1 MSNVN
6 QNDNPTDESGLR
18 FYGIGIVAEN
28 KPRNGDFIMVSPV
41 EKVTSSKGRLAE
53 TEHVY
58 EVESLDVNGIVSK
71 EKVTGQSIIKAKW
84 MPLSEGN
91 RQTAPDVR
99 EGESVRLWKYGNASE
114 YYWQTM
120 YREPGIRRLETV
132 LYCYGNL
139 PSGNT
144 PWDKDSSY
152 WHEVSTHDQHLWWKT
167 TQSNGEAYSYDIKLD
182 TRNSNYTVHDNVGN
196 IFLLDSQNTLIR
208 MINADGSFVEL
219 DKQRYHGQAKEH
231 MTHESDDIHMKTPL
245 FIVAAGDEGG
255 HHSGAFIKV
264 DSGGNTAQIGSGN
277 DAYTHMTDGNME
289 TKTKESITEE
299 TKSKTVKN
307 QSSSIESETLTER
320 YGNVTRETGNLTET
334 TGTYTR
340 TGGGVSETLSTL
352 DRDIGTSTEKYGSQ
366 DKTADKVTEKVAEQK
381 SEVDKLEQ
389 TSKEQT
395 IKSDTMTEEY
405 AKQAVKV
412 GDKTE
417 EATTITSTVS
427 SKEEKTVGDYLLTS
441 GKVVDIRSNEGI
453 KLTDTTASNL
463 DVPGK
468 IKLGDKDLGAT
479 LQSMSEKDG
488 SLGSDIETLADRT
501 TKLETSLGQT
511 IDKAKEAE
519 EQTIALKDKL
529 SQTDQQLTDSNGR
542 VSANEDEITK
552 LKTKVI
558 KLEEQMVEVLERLT
572 RHDRQLEVIESQV
585 VEIKDRL
592 SNVEALATAAMEKAN
607 QAMEAAAAAAVAAAA
622 AGEAAAA
629 AGGGTPV

>member
-71 EKVTGQSIIKAKW
+71 EKITGQSIIKAKW

-182 TRNSNYTVHDNVGN
+182 TRNSNYTIHDNVGN

-264 DSGGNTAQIGSGN
+264 DSSGNTAQIGSGN

-340 TGGGVSETLSTL
+340 TGGGVSETLTTL
-352 DRDIGTSTEKYGSQ
+352 DRDIGTSTEKYGTQ
-366 DKTADKVTEKVAEQK
+366 DKTAGTVTEKVTEQT
-381 SEVDKLEQ
+381 SEVDKLQQ

-405 AKQAVKV
+405 AKQDVSV
-412 GDKTE
+412 GEKKE
-417 EATTITSTVS
+417 QATTIQSTVTE
-427 SKEEKTVGDYLLTS
+427 KEEKTVGDYLLS
-441 GKVVDIRSNEGI
+441 SSKKIDLRSNEGI
-453 KLTDTTASNL
+453 LLTDSTISNL
-463 DVPGK
+463 EVPGK
-468 IKLGDKDLGAT
+468 IQLGDKDLGDT
-479 LQSMSEKDG
+479 LQNMTEKDG
-488 SLGSDIETLADRT
+488 SLGSDLESLDGRVVE
-501 TKLETSLGQT
+501 LETSLDQVK
-511 IDKAKEAE
+511 DRAKEADE
-519 EQTIALKDKL
+519 NAVALTDRLGQT
-529 SQTDQQLTDSNGR
+529 SEQLTDTTGR
-542 VSANEDEITK
+542 VSATEDEITK
-552 LKTKVI
+552 MKPRVI
-558 KLEEQMVEVLERLT
+558 KLEEEMVSALEKLQA
-572 RHDRQLEVIESQV
+572 HDRKF
-585 VEIKDRL
+585 EI
-592 SNVEALATAAMEKAN
+592 VEAKIGELQLWVADVERQAQAAMRKAEEALEMAKA
-607 QAMEAAAAAAVAAAA
+607 AMAAAEAA
-622 AGEAAAA
+622 GKK
-629 AGGGTPV
+629 

>member
-28 KPRNGDFIMVSPV
+28 KPRNGDYIMVSPI
-41 EKVTSSKGRLAE
+41 EKVTSSKGRLAD
-53 TEHVY
+53 TENVY

-71 EKVTGQSIIKAKW
+71 EKLTGQSIIKAKW
-84 MPLSEGN
+84 FPLSEGN

-99 EGESVRLWKYGNASE
+99 EGESVRLWKYGNTSE

-144 PWDKDSSY
+144 PWNKESSY

-182 TRNSNYTVHDNVGN
+182 TRNSTYTVHDNVGN
-196 IFLLDSQNTLIR
+196 IFLVDSQNTLIR
-208 MINADGSFVEL
+208 HINADGSYVDL
-219 DKQRYHGQAKEH
+219 DKQKYHGQAKEH
-231 MTHESDDIHMKTPL
+231 MTHESDVIHMKTPM
-245 FIVAAGDEGG
+245 FIVTGGDEGG
-255 HHSGAFIKV
+255 HHSGAFTKI
-264 DSGGNTAQIGSGN
+264 DQAGNTAQIGSGN
-277 DAYTHMTDGNME
+277 DAYMHMTNGDME
-289 TKTKESITEE
+289 VKSKNSITEE
-299 TKSKTVKN
+299 TRSKTVK
-307 QSSSIESETLTER
+307 SESTNVETEQLTET
-320 YGNVTRETGNLTET
+320 YGNVTRNTGNLTET
-334 TGTYTR
+334 TGNYTR
-340 TGGGVSETLSTL
+340 TGGGVSESLGTLN
-352 DRDIGTSTEKYGSQ
+352 RDIGTSTEKYGSQ
-366 DKTADKVTEKVAEQK
+366 DKTADKVTEKVAEQT
-381 SEVDKLEQ
+381 SEVDKLQQ

-395 IKSDTMTEEY
+395 IKSDSMAEEY

-441 GKVVDIRSNEGI
+441 SKVVDIRSSEGI
-453 KLTDTTASNL
+453 KLTDTIVSNL
-463 DVPGK
+463 EVPGK
-468 IKLGDKDLGAT
+468 IKLGDKDLGST
-479 LQSMSEKDG
+479 LQNMAEKDG
-488 SLGSDIETLADRT
+488 SLGSDIESLDGRT
-501 TKLETSLGQT
+501 TKLETELGQT

-519 EQTIALKDKL
+519 EKTVALKDKL
-529 SQTDQQLTDSNGR
+529 GQTDQQLTDSNGR
-542 VSANEDEITK
+542 ISATEDEVTK

-607 QAMEAAAAAAVAAAA
+607 QAMEAAEAAAVAAAA
-622 AGEAAAA
+622 
-629 AGGGTPV
+629 GGGAPA

>member
-71 EKVTGQSIIKAKW
+71 EKITGQSIIKAKW

-208 MINADGSFVEL
+208 MINADGSYVDL
-219 DKQRYHGQAKEH
+219 DKQKYHGQAKEH

-264 DSGGNTAQIGSGN
+264 DSGGNTTQIGSGN

-299 TKSKTVKN
+299 TKNKTVKN

-340 TGGGVSETLSTL
+340 TGGGVSETLATL
-352 DRDIGTSTEKYGSQ
+352 DRDIGTSTEKYGTQ
-366 DKTADKVTEKVAEQK
+366 DKTAGTVTEKVAEQT
-381 SEVDKLEQ
+381 SEVDKLQQ

-405 AKQAVKV
+405 AKQDVSV
-412 GDKTE
+412 GEKKE
-417 EATTITSTVS
+417 QATTIQSTVTE
-427 SKEEKTVGDYLLTS
+427 KEEKTVGDYLLS
-441 GKVVDIRSNEGI
+441 SSKKIDLRSNEGI
-453 KLTDTTASNL
+453 LLTDSTISNL
-463 DVPGK
+463 EVPGK
-468 IKLGDKDLGAT
+468 IQLGDKDLGST
-479 LQSMSEKDG
+479 LQSMAEKDG
-488 SLGSDIETLADRT
+488 SLGSDLESLDGRVVE
-501 TKLETSLGQT
+501 LETSLDQVK
-511 IDKAKEAE
+511 DRAKEADE
-519 EQTIALKDKL
+519 NAVALTDRLGQT
-529 SQTDQQLTDSNGR
+529 SEQLTDTTGR
-542 VSANEDEITK
+542 VSATEDEITK
-552 LKTKVI
+552 MKPRVI
-558 KLEEQMVEVLERLT
+558 KLEEEMVSALEKLQA
-572 RHDRQLEVIESQV
+572 HDRKF
-585 VEIKDRL
+585 EI
-592 SNVEALATAAMEKAN
+592 VEAKIGELQLWVADVERQAQAAMRKAEEALEMAKA
-607 QAMEAAAAAAVAAAA
+607 AMAAAAE
-622 AGEAAAA
+622 GKK
-629 AGGGTPV
+629 

>member
-99 EGESVRLWKYGNASE
+99 EGESVRLWKYGNSSE

-120 YREPGIRRLETV
+120 YREPSIRRLETV

-264 DSGGNTAQIGSGN
+264 DSSGNTAQIGSGN

-299 TKSKTVKN
+299 TKNKTVRN

-340 TGGGVSETLSTL
+340 TGGGVSETLTTL
-352 DRDIGTSTEKYGSQ
+352 DRDIGTSTEKYGTQ
-366 DKTADKVTEKVAEQK
+366 DKTAGTVTEKVAEQT
-381 SEVDKLEQ
+381 SEVDKLQQ

-405 AKQAVKV
+405 AKQDVSV
-412 GDKTE
+412 GEKKE
-417 EATTITSTVS
+417 QATTIQSTVTE
-427 SKEEKTVGDYLLTS
+427 KEEKTVGDYLLS
-441 GKVVDIRSNEGI
+441 SSKKIDLRSNEGI
-453 KLTDTTASNL
+453 LLTDSTISNL
-463 DVPGK
+463 EVPGK
-468 IKLGDKDLGAT
+468 IQLGDKDLGDT
-479 LQSMSEKDG
+479 LQNMTEKDG
-488 SLGSDIETLADRT
+488 SLGSDLESLDGRVVE
-501 TKLETSLGQT
+501 LETSLDQVK
-511 IDKAKEAE
+511 DRAKEADE
-519 EQTIALKDKL
+519 NAVALTDRLGQT
-529 SQTDQQLTDSNGR
+529 SEQLTDTTGR
-542 VSANEDEITK
+542 VSATEDEITK
-552 LKTKVI
+552 MKPRVI
-558 KLEEQMVEVLERLT
+558 KLEEEMVSALEKLQA
-572 RHDRQLEVIESQV
+572 HDRKF
-585 VEIKDRL
+585 EI
-592 SNVEALATAAMEKAN
+592 VEAKIGELQLWVADVERQAQAAMRKAEEALEMAKA
-607 QAMEAAAAAAVAAAA
+607 AMAAAEAA
-622 AGEAAAA
+622 GKK
-629 AGGGTPV
+629 